1 MLFNYGS
8 SVSTEPNQMKEKWVR
23 GKSIKMTASKMRT
36 FVRTFALL
44 VGDLVDDADP
54 IWDFYLIFRDI
65 IDILLC
71 RHVQEEVLILLQRK
85 ISEHHRLYVE
95 LFSDTLKLKH
105 HTMLHYPY
113 VMRQPGVQINY
124 SCDRFEGKHLS
135 SVQDA
140 RGTTSR
146 KNIAHTLAMKEQL
159 RLENRLKCQS
169 GLVSVLELGPERN
182 CFLDPLLRLLHE
194 FLSSAVAQYAH
205 VNYKGTM
212 YK

>member
-95 LFSDTLKLKH
+95 LFSDTLKPKH
-105 HTMLHYPY
+105 HTMLYYHY
-113 VMRQPGVQINY
+113 VMRESGVPINY
-124 SCDRFEGKHLS
+124 SCHRFERKHQP
-135 SVQDA
+135 SVQDV

-146 KNIAHTLAMKEQL
+146 KNIAHTLAVKEQL
-159 RLENRLKCQS
+159 RLANRLMCQVDS
-169 GLVSVLELGPERN
+169 FRFYN
-182 CFLDPLLRLLHE
+182 
-194 FLSSAVAQYAH
+194 
-205 VNYKGTM
+205 
-212 YK
+212 